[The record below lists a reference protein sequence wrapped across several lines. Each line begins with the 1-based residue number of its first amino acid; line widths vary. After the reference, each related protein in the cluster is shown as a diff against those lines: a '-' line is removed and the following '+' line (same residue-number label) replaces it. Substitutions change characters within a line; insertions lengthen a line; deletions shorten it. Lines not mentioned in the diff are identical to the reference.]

1 MQRPERHAPSRRA
14 FTLVELLVVIGI
26 ISILISILLPSLNKA
41 REAAK
46 RTACASNLH
55 QLHNMLA
62 IYATQYKRGQIPI
75 GYSGGTGTVAQGNN
89 YFLARRS
96 TDPDPD
102 LAPNGDPVKT
112 RYVALGLLFKAG
124 LLGQGESSGRALF
137 CPSNDSNHHMFSA
150 PDNPWPPYF
159 ETVRAGYS
167 CRPSTDNPNPALPG
181 SHATDGVCWSTKN
194 DFFPY
199 KPVNGSVAAK
209 TRAAMFKLSKLKN
222 RAIVADIV
230 SSISRLVPTHRK
242 GINVLYANG
251 AVKYVLRDAFDKQ
264 MSAGVNQFNPAGDYI
279 QDQIWNNLDA
289 ETQLYP

>member
-1 MQRPERHAPSRRA
+1 MSRHSGRA

-26 ISILISILLPSLNKA
+26 IAILISILLPSLNKA

-55 QLHNMLA
+55 QLYNTLA
-62 IYATQYKRGQIPI
+62 MYANQSKRGQVPI
-75 GYSGGTGTVAQGNN
+75 GYSGGTGTVAEGNN

-96 TDPDPD
+96 SDPDRAVAPD
-102 LAPNGDPVKT
+102 GQPVKT
-112 RYVALGLLFKAG
+112 RYVGLGLLFKSG
-124 LLGQGESSGRALF
+124 LLGQGENSGRVF
-137 CPSNDSNHHMFSA
+137 YCPSNDSNHHSFDVS
-150 PDNPWPPYF
+150 DNPWPPYF

-167 CRPSTDNPNPALPG
+167 CRPSTNNPNPQVPG

-199 KPVNGSVAAK
+199 KPVNGTTAAK
-209 TRAAMFKLSKLKN
+209 TRAAMFKLPKLKN
-222 RAIVADIV
+222 RAIVADIL
-230 SSISRLVPTHRK
+230 SSITRIEPTHRK
-242 GINVLYANG
+242 GINVMYANG
-251 AVKYVLRDAFDKQ
+251 SVKYVLRDAFDKQ
-264 MSAGVNQFNPAGDYI
+264 IGSGVGAFSPSGDYV